1 MKKPTIHISEL
12 KGRDIKAPF
21 QGNGATESVA
31 WRWLCCRVTCYGHA
45 IAASCG
51 LIVRGLG
58 AEGALLPGQA
68 GCGPGPVSAGA
79 PRGPARAV
87 SEGAGLAHWL
97 PQTGALGRQKCIPP
111 PPWRPQGQ
119 RQCGPS
125 SLWRARGRPFLL
137 LPASRAPGVAWPVAV
152 SRHPPSLCHVAVPSV
167 RTPVPGVGSPRI
179 TQDELISGS
188 LT

>member
-12 KGRDIKAPF
+12 KGRDITAPF

-68 GCGPGPVSAGA
+68 GCGLGPVSAGA

-119 RQCGPS
+119 RQCGAILPLEGEGPS
-125 SLWRARGRPFLL
+125 FPAPPRFPRARR
-137 LPASRAPGVAWPVAV
+137 
-152 SRHPPSLCHVAVPSV
+152 PPSLCHVAVPSV